1 MNLDVRIIHQYFNLA
16 EGLMKQATTVAKS
29 LKTQKKSSTKSNSA
43 MVSKET
49 LNELKIEDLIPSLKE
64 SLLFQKSSILNKT
77 HEFKRQQSETVQ
89 LSDEAEVASNDL
101 CQNLSIHL
109 HERDLHALVQIEKA
123 LEKIHEGSYGACE
136 MCSDLIHP
144 KRLQARPL
152 ATLCISCMEDLE
164 EEKKRIQ
171 Q

>member
-1 MNLDVRIIHQYFNLA
+1 
-16 EGLMKQATTVAKS
+16 MKQMATVSKS
-29 LKTQKKSSTKSNSA
+29 SKTDKKSANKTNSA
-43 MVSKET
+43 TNVSAEVIKEIT
-49 LNELKIEDLIPSLKE
+49 LDQLIPSLKE

-77 HEFKRQQSETVQ
+77 NEFKKLQSESVQ

-101 CQNLSIHL
+101 SQNLSIHL
-109 HERDLHALVQIEKA
+109 HERDLNSLLLIEKA
-123 LEKIHEGSYGACE
+123 LGKIAAGNYGECE
-136 MCSDLIHP
+136 SCGDNIQP

-152 ATLCISCMEDLE
+152 ATMCISCMEELE

>member
-1 MNLDVRIIHQYFNLA
+1 
-16 EGLMKQATTVAKS
+16 MKQMATVS
-29 LKTQKKSSTKSNSA
+29 KSSKTDKKAVNKTSSA
-43 MVSKET
+43 TNVSAEVIKEIT
-49 LNELKIEDLIPSLKE
+49 LDQLIPSLKE

-77 HEFKRQQSETVQ
+77 NEFKKLQSESVQ

-101 CQNLSIHL
+101 SQNLSIHL
-109 HERDLHALVQIEKA
+109 HERDLNSLLLIEKA
-123 LEKIHEGSYGACE
+123 LGKIAAGNYGECE
-136 MCSDLIHP
+136 SCGDSIQP

-152 ATLCISCMEDLE
+152 ATMCISCMEELE